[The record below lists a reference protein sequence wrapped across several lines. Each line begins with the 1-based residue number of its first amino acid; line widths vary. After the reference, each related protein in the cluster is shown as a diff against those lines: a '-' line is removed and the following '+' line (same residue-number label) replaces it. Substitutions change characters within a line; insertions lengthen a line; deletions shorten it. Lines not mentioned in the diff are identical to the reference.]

1 MASTITTFIVYIQPQ
16 LQPDPGEET
25 VALLRVILYN
35 MNNTA
40 FEGKVPTLPDW
51 KGAPVLL
58 CVSQIILYCCLA
70 GALLSGWYLVMVMF
84 FTDQYSLGWR
94 NRFLDWLTRWVF
106 ILMYM
111 LVAGAVFGTFLAL
124 VLQVPFFS
132 STATIHSGPLGK
144 GHVQ

>member
-1 MASTITTFIVYIQPQ
+1 
-16 LQPDPGEET
+16 
-25 VALLRVILYN
+25 

-40 FEGKVPTLPDW
+40 LEGKVPTLPDW

-84 FTDQYSLGWR
+84 LTDQYSLGWK
-94 NRFLDWLTRWVF
+94 NRIIDLLIRWVF
-106 ILMYM
+106 VSMYM
-111 LVAGAVFGTFLAL
+111 LVASAVFGTFAAL

-132 STATIHSGPLGK
+132 STATIASGPLGK
-144 GHVQ
+144 GHAQ